1 MPDRPWKAEE
11 RRAAALLGGRRY
23 PANSG
28 GLIDVE
34 ASRVLAQVKHV
45 NRLSLA
51 ALERLALEA
60 EQAGLKKGKAGI
72 VIVKRRAGRGTRTPR
87 LVVLTEPAW
96 RALAP
101 GAEASP
107 VEGRP

>member
-1 MPDRPWKAEE
+1 MNGKREE
-11 RRAAALLGGRRY
+11 RRAAALLGGWRY
-23 PANSG
+23 PASSG
-28 GLIDVE
+28 GVVDVE
-34 ASRVLAQVKHV
+34 APGILAQVKHV
-45 NRLSLA
+45 KRFSLA

-60 EQAGLKKGKAGI
+60 EQAGLKKGKVGI
-72 VIVKRRAGRGTRTPR
+72 VIVKRRPGRGMRTPR

-107 VEGRP
+107 VESRP